1 MAKQQIEMAVKA
13 AGSKAKLAR
22 ALGITRSAISQWNR
36 IPVNRVVEVESI
48 TGIPRQELRPDVFNR
63 GHA

>member
-1 MAKQQIEMAVKA
+1 MATQQIEMAVKA

-36 IPVNRVVEVESI
+36 IPVNRVVEVEQI
-48 TGIPRQELRPDVFNR
+48 TGIPRNELRPDVFGQR
-63 GHA
+63 A